1 LIAVDTNLLVYA
13 HRPDSDWHV
22 SARRAVAALAES
34 QRYWALPW
42 PCIHEFFGVVTNPR
56 FFKRPSLPT
65 EAIAQIE
72 AWMESPTLR
81 LLSESAAHW
90 GELKAVLLAG
100 QLRGPAVHDARIAA
114 LCREH
119 DVDVLW
125 TADRDFSRMAGLRVH
140 NPLLQG

>member
-1 LIAVDTNLLVYA
+1 MIAIDTNILVYA
-13 HRPDSDWHV
+13 HRRDSQWHAA
-22 SARRAVAALAES
+22 ARQALAAVAG
-34 QRYWALPW
+34 RRRFWALPW
-42 PCIHEFFGVVTNPR
+42 PCVHEFFSIVTHPR
-56 FFKRPSLPT
+56 IFTPPSTPA
-65 EAIAQIE
+65 EAIAEIE
-72 AWMESPTLR
+72 GWLESPTLR

-100 QLRGPAVHDARIAA
+100 QLRGPAVHYARIAA